1 MSTTM
6 EPSVTVSPAMP
17 APAPST
23 ASAPTLPARP
33 RWTDM
38 VEEVRAAGQYAT
50 RAEAEQVIRIV
61 LSALGGHVI
70 GDERVDL
77 AQALPEEA
85 ARIVAS
91 QIPATR
97 PLTASEFVD
106 SVAVRIEGST
116 PATARW
122 DVSSVLSVLSPLVG
136 DDLINRIL
144 AQLPPGYALL
154 FGRADLSPAP

>member
-6 EPSVTVSPAMP
+6 EPSVTVTPAMP
-17 APAPST
+17 VPAPA
-23 ASAPTLPARP
+23 LPARP
-33 RWTDM
+33 AWNDL
-38 VEEVRAAGQYAT
+38 VEEVRQAGQYAT
-50 RAEAEQVIRIV
+50 GAEAERVTRIV

-106 SVAVRIEGST
+106 SVAVRIEGAT

-122 DVSSVLSVLSPLVG
+122 DVSSVLSVLPPLVG
-136 DDLINRIL
+136 DELVTRVL

-154 FGRADLSPAP
+154 FGRADLSPTP

>member
-1 MSTTM
+1 M
-6 EPSVTVSPAMP
+6 PVPAPARP
-17 APAPST
+17 APAPS
-23 ASAPTLPARP
+23 PTARP
-33 RWTDM
+33 RWTDL
-38 VEEVRAAGQYAT
+38 VEEVRDAGQYAT
-50 RAEAEQVIRIV
+50 AAEAERVTRIV

-77 AQALPEEA
+77 AAALPEEA
-85 ARIVAS
+85 ARVVAS

-97 PLTASEFVD
+97 PLTAAEFVD
-106 SVAVRIEGST
+106 SVAARIEGST

-122 DVSSVLSVLSPLVG
+122 DVSSVLSVLPHLVG
-136 DDLINRIL
+136 DELVTRIL